1 MPVQDI
7 ETAERLMRQ
16 FGHPLRMSGGIDDQT
31 IAACESRLGCTLP
44 RSYKEF
50 LRRFGRMA
58 FLSVEFYG
66 FTRNGFDAS
75 STPDFL

>member
-66 FTRNGFDAS
+66 FTRNGFDRKRCI
-75 STPDFL
+75 F